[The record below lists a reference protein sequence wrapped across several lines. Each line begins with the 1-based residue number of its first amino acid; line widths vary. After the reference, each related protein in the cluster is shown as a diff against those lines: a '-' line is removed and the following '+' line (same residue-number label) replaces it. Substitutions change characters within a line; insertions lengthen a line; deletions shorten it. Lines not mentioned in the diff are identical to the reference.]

1 MMHGRGRHAGRSAAL
16 AIGAIL
22 LFAGVTKA
30 WCTDGSGEPR
40 VLCELEIGAITDAR
54 QRARVETTVALVH
67 EHCLAL
73 VVQGDD
79 AAPASTAVRVNGLS
93 LTMSDLDENALD
105 TQGWHAGFS
114 RLLADARVATAWR
127 LDLYL
132 ARTRDPHGG
141 PAVDFTVCNM
151 EPGRIFQGA
160 FRLLLVEPVAIDG
173 GLGQYWLVR
182 QELVRQ
188 PIVDLHEAAVVGC
201 ALPERFGLPLAD
213 DAPPA
218 AILAVVDDE
227 RGRVQAVLLAPVR
240 P

>member
-1 MMHGRGRHAGRSAAL
+1 MLRRECHAPRSAAGAL
-16 AIGAIL
+16 GAIL
-22 LFAGVTKA
+22 FFAGVTIA
-30 WCTDGSGEPR
+30 WCADVSGEPR

-54 QRARVETTVALVH
+54 QRVRVETSVALVH
-67 EHCLAL
+67 EHCLVL
-73 VVQGDD
+73 VVQRDD
-79 AAPASTAVRVNGLS
+79 AAPASTGVRVNGLS
-93 LTMSDLDENALD
+93 LTMNDLDENALE

-114 RLLADARVATAWR
+114 RLLAEAHALASWR

-132 ARTRDPHGG
+132 ARTKDPHGG

-173 GLGQYWLVR
+173 GRGEYWLMR
-182 QELVRQ
+182 QELVHQ

-213 DAPPA
+213 EVPPA
-218 AILAVVDDE
+218 AILAVVDDDA
-227 RGRVQAVLLAPVR
+227 GRVRAVLLVPVR